1 MKVTFFSYCY
11 MQDNLLCRRKRLVAL
26 EALQVQPVCTPTKP
40 DSPSKLGWTGS
51 LSSVKQDWAQWLS
64 SSFDFKAL
72 QPVAVALQD
81 RASAIGQRVLALNC
95 THIPGTKS
103 DSLKVSDSSR
113 VVLSPLRNVSRIHI
127 KAKSRS
133 GCDSPTRSNFCRLEE
148 RHNTPQSFLF
158 LFFIFTLVFS
168 VLPGVWVRIMKSC
181 FKTDY
186 CVNKKNKQ
194 PRILKCTF

>member
-1 MKVTFFSYCY
+1 MKGTFFSYCF
-11 MQDNLLCRRKRLVAL
+11 MQDNLLCRRKCMVAL
-26 EALQVQPVCTPTKP
+26 EALQVQPVFTPTKP

-51 LSSVKQDWAQWLS
+51 FSSVKQDWAQWLS

-81 RASAIGQRVLALNC
+81 RASAIGQHVLALNHA
-95 THIPGTKS
+95 HIPGTKS

-133 GCDSPTRSNFCRLEE
+133 GSDSPARSNFGLLE

-158 LFFIFTLVFS
+158 IYFFVFTLVFS
-168 VLPGVWVRIMKSC
+168 VLPGVWVRRMKSC
-181 FKTDY
+181 FKID
-186 CVNKKNKQ
+186 CLVCKQKKTSN
-194 PRILKCTF
+194 PES